1 MTILVIRLCKLK
13 RSYLRIM
20 IVALMVTLVLMA
32 PVFVIFLMAGITCK
46 QGQDAINHV
55 NMTYNVT
62 TNISNAGSDGNN
74 TWNITRDMLQIAL
87 EQLNTTGNITMF
99 YSITCSELDTLG
111 LIIALYMDGWFLL
124 VIIFAW
130 LITKCFK

>member
-1 MTILVIRLCKLK
+1 MAILVIRICKLK
-13 RSYLRIM
+13 RSNLRM
-20 IVALMVTLVLMA
+20 MTVAMVVSLVLMA
-32 PVFVIFLMAGITCK
+32 PVFIIFLMAGITCK

-55 NMTYNVT
+55 NRPQNIT
-62 TNISNAGSDGNN
+62 TNISSTGTDGNV
-74 TWNITRDMLQIAL
+74 TWNITRDMLQIASEPL
-87 EQLNTTGNITMF
+87 KTTGNITMF
-99 YSITCSELDTLG
+99 YSITCSDLDTIG